1 LRFFA
6 REDTGLSAREKKQ
19 PAGGR
24 VLQST
29 PIDGRETTP
38 ELLQKSFLAYG
49 GRELRTAWELLERA
63 VREDYTIVLT
73 LSGAMTPADL
83 ARSCI
88 NPLIERGVVDLVC
101 TTGANLYHDA
111 HRSLGH
117 ILREG
122 SPHVDDR
129 MLRREQI
136 IRIYDI
142 FFDEQVLLE
151 TDRFFSRVLQAPEFQ
166 RPMTTAE
173 LHFLL
178 GKYLREVEE
187 RLGGAANPSLLA
199 TCHRHGV
206 PIFCGAPQDG
216 SIFLNV
222 VKLARLRGEAFRF
235 SLDLA
240 ADVFEYAA
248 YQYLAKSAGS
258 RKMAVIIL
266 GGGVPKN
273 YTLQGE
279 PLMSQILD
287 IEVGGF
293 DIDIQISD
301 ANVHTGGLS
310 GCPAGE
316 GHTWGKT
323 TAEYVANSVYCHG
336 DVTQLFPLLV
346 HALAQSNL
354 RREPRR
360 LVGRRAEALARL
372 AEAVEARRPGLEAG
386 LAGDA

>member
-1 LRFFA
+1 V
-6 REDTGLSAREKKQ
+6 SARKQKQ
-19 PAGGR
+19 PAGGGR
-24 VLQST
+24 VLQSQ

-38 ELLQKSFLAYG
+38 ELLQKAFLSYG

-73 LSGAMTPADL
+73 MSGAMTPADL
-83 ARSCI
+83 ARSCL
-88 NPLIERGVVDLVC
+88 NPLLERGVVDLIC

-122 SPHVDDR
+122 SPAVDDR
-129 MLRREQI
+129 VLRREQI

-142 FFDEQVLLE
+142 FFDERVLLE
-151 TDRFFSRVLQAPEFQ
+151 TDQFFSRVLAAPEFQ
-166 RPMTTAE
+166 RPMTAAE
-173 LHFLL
+173 CHFLL

-187 RLGGAANPSLLA
+187 RLGRADNPSLLA
-199 TCHRHGV
+199 TCHRLQV

-222 VKLARLRGEAFRF
+222 VKLARLLGDAFRF
-235 SLDLA
+235 RLDLA

-248 YQYLAKSAGS
+248 FQYLAKSAGS

-279 PLMSQILD
+279 PLMSQILEID
-287 IEVGGF
+287 VGGF

-301 ANVHTGGLS
+301 ANAHTGGLS

-323 TAEYVANSVYCHG
+323 TAEYVVNSVYCHG

-346 HALAQSNL
+346 HALAQSGL

-360 LVGRRAEALARL
+360 LMARRE
-372 AEAVEARRPGLEAG
+372 EAVAHLAAAVEERRTALEAG
-386 LAGDA
+386 LEGRP

>member
-1 LRFFA
+1 M
-6 REDTGLSAREKKQ
+6 SARKQKQ
-19 PAGGR
+19 PAGGGR
-24 VLQST
+24 ILQSQ

-38 ELLQKSFLAYG
+38 ELLRKAFLAYG

-73 LSGAMTPADL
+73 MSGAMTPADL
-83 ARSCI
+83 ARSCL
-88 NPLIERGVVDLVC
+88 NPLLERGVVDLIC

-122 SPHVDDR
+122 SPAVDDR
-129 MLRREQI
+129 VLRREQI

-142 FFDEQVLLE
+142 FFDERVLLE
-151 TDRFFSRVLQAPEFQ
+151 TDGFFSRVLQAREFQ
-166 RPMTTAE
+166 RPMTTSE
-173 LHFLL
+173 CHFLL

-187 RLGGAANPSLLA
+187 RLGRADNPSLLA
-199 TCHRHGV
+199 TCHRLQV

-222 VKLARLRGEAFRF
+222 VKLARLLGGAFRF
-235 SLDLA
+235 RLDLA

-248 YQYLAKSAGS
+248 FQYLAKSSGS

-279 PLMSQILD
+279 PLMSQILEID
-287 IEVGGF
+287 VGGF

-323 TAEYVANSVYCHG
+323 TAEYVVNSVYCHG

-346 HALAQSNL
+346 HALAQSGL

-360 LVGRRAEALARL
+360 LMSRRK
-372 AEAVEARRPGLEAG
+372 EAVAHLAAAVEERRAG
-386 LAGDA
+386 LAAGLEGRP